1 MNFIRIM
8 NELIGYKGSSLE
20 LLKKANASI
29 GDLIEIVTPKMK
41 YEGTLM
47 PRYEY
52 ADDLHIVIKLSN
64 GYNIGINIRNIQSI
78 KRLSEGVKPHF
89 TPSPKPSINPNL
101 PKVSIISTGGT
112 IASRVDYRTGA
123 VYPALS
129 ASDLYSAFPELSQ
142 YALIDAEVLFSV
154 YSENMKAEYWSEI
167 ALKVKEKVKSDYQ
180 GIIITHGTDT
190 MGYTSAAL
198 SFALSNVPIPVVLV
212 GSQRSSD
219 RPSSDAALNLIG
231 AVLVASK
238 APFSGVY
245 VVMHSSVSDDILAV
259 HLGTKVRKNHTSR
272 RDAFESVNIPPV
284 AYVKGNKIE
293 NIMPNLPP
301 RRDDKDFDVK
311 PNFDTRV
318 ALVKFYPNFDPDIIG
333 YFVDKGYRGI
343 VLEGSGLGHV
353 SKYCYGKLSYAIEKG
368 LLVAMTSQCIWGRV
382 RMTVY
387 DTGRDLLNIGV
398 IPLEDMLPETALVK
412 MMWVLGNSNSIEE
425 AKDLMIKNIAGEI
438 NYRSDLEKRPIR

>member
-1 MNFIRIM
+1 MG
-8 NELIGYKGSSLE
+8 ELVGYKGSSLE
-20 LLKKANASI
+20 LLKKSSAAI
-29 GDLIEIVTPKMK
+29 GDLIEIITHKMR
-41 YEGTLM
+41 YEGILM

-52 ADDLHIVIKLSN
+52 ADDLHIVIKLPN
-64 GYNIGINIRNIQSI
+64 GYNIGIDVRNIQSI
-78 KRLSEGVKPHF
+78 KRISEGVKPHF
-89 TPSPKPSINPNL
+89 KAPPKPSINPEL

-123 VYPALS
+123 VHPALS
-129 ASDLYSAFPELSQ
+129 ASDLYSVVPELSQ
-142 YALIDAEVLFSV
+142 YALIDAEVLFSI
-154 YSENMKAEYWSEI
+154 YSENMKAEYWREI
-167 ALKVKEKVKSDYQ
+167 ALKVKEKVKDGYQ
-180 GIIITHGTDT
+180 GIVITHGTDT

-219 RPSSDAALNLIG
+219 RPSSDAALNLIS

-238 APFSGVY
+238 VPFSGVY
-245 VVMHSSVSDDILAV
+245 VVMHSGISDDILAV

-284 AYVKGNKIE
+284 AYVRGNKIE
-293 NIMPNLPP
+293 NIMPDLPP

-311 PNFDTRV
+311 PDFDVRV
-318 ALVKFYPNFDPDIIG
+318 ALLKFYPNFDPEIIG
-333 YFVDKGYRGI
+333 YLIDKGYRGI
-343 VLEGSGLGHV
+343 VLEGTGLGHV
-353 SKYCYGKLSYAIEKG
+353 SNYCYEKLRDAIDKG

-398 IPLEDMLPETALVK
+398 IPLEDMLSETALVK
-412 MMWVLGNSNSIEE
+412 MMWALGNSDSINE
-425 AKDLMIKNIAGEI
+425 AKDLMRRNIAGEI
-438 NYRSDLEKRPIR
+438 NYRSDLERRPVR

>member
-1 MNFIRIM
+1 M

-41 YEGTLM
+41 YEGNLM

-78 KRLSEGVKPHF
+78 KRVSEGIKPHF
-89 TPSPKPSINPNL
+89 APPPKPSINPNL

-123 VYPALS
+123 VHPALS
-129 ASDLYSAFPELSQ
+129 ASDLYSVVPELSQ
-142 YALIDAEVLFSV
+142 YALVDAEVLFSI
-154 YSENMKAEYWSEI
+154 YSENMKAEHWKEI
-167 ALKVKEKVKSDYQ
+167 ALKVKEKVRNGYQ
-180 GIIITHGTDT
+180 GIVITHGTDT

-231 AVLVASK
+231 AVLVASR
-238 APFSGVY
+238 ASFSGVY
-245 VVMHSSVSDDILAV
+245 VVMHSGISDDMLAV

-272 RDAFESVNIPPV
+272 RDAFESVNATPV
-284 AYVKGNKIE
+284 AYLRGTEIEKIT
-293 NIMPNLPP
+293 PNLPP
-301 RRDDKDFDVK
+301 RRGDKDFDVK

-333 YFVDKGYRGI
+333 YFIEKGYRGI
-343 VLEGSGLGHV
+343 VLEGTGLGHV
-353 SKYCYGKLSYAIEKG
+353 SKYCYEKLKEAKDKG

-387 DTGRDLLNIGV
+387 DTGRDLLNMGV
-398 IPLEDMLPETALVK
+398 MPLEDMLPETALVK
-412 MMWVLGNSNSIEE
+412 MMWALGNSDNIEE
-425 AKDLMIKNIAGEI
+425 AKSLMRRNIAGEI